1 MVQLFRWD
9 MALFQPL
16 LLGIPQIQIFK
27 GFLIISSFHTLHKPI
42 AEVNLPQVRK
52 AGAYTS
58 HLSYTQVEHRNQQKN
73 NHNGCN
79 PAVTY
84 FLKALGCGLFFM
96 FGLHH
101 NLRLCELLDGC
112 VLLST
117 GLALPQML
125 LHRFSGGLATQIV
138 LVQRQQ
144 ILHNVT

>member
-1 MVQLFRWD
+1 M
-9 MALFQPL
+9 
-16 LLGIPQIQIFK
+16 
-27 GFLIISSFHTLHKPI
+27 
-42 AEVNLPQVRK
+42 PQVRK

-58 HLSYTQVEHRNQQKN
+58 DLSYTQVEHRNQQKN

-79 PAVTY
+79 PAVTN

-96 FGLHH
+96 FGLHY

-125 LHRFSGGLATQIV
+125 LHRLSGGLAAQII

-144 ILHNVT
+144 VLHNVT